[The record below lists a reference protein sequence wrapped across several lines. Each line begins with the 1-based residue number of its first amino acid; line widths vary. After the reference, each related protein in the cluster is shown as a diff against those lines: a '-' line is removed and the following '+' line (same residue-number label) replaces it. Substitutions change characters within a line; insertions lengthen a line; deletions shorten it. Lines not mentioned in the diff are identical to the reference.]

1 MLPAYAPTPL
11 FPESDLI
18 DLLRHVEELGE
29 MLVERQTGISF
40 TYKADGSLLSALDVE
55 VQRKIRDCVRRT
67 GPERARQA
75 HFVGEEDEP
84 GEDVSR
90 LLAPGR
96 WNWIVDA
103 IDGTA
108 AFVKGSNSF
117 AIEIALVDEK
127 HRPILGMIHLP
138 AWQRRFYVAWEG
150 ELFHWGQGRLTPAGA
165 STLPAEWRDRA
176 AAPVARSY
184 LYGNSDLH
192 RRGLDTFRGKVRNLG
207 GTAAHLALLAD
218 RSVDPIAVVVSRC
231 EVWDV
236 AGGLAL
242 AEAAGLEVRRG
253 ADWSRVT
260 AAEIIGAPRI
270 SAMLPIVAGLPE
282 ALRVL
287 EPELRGRL
295 R

>member
-1 MLPAYAPTPL
+1 M
-11 FPESDLI
+11 
-18 DLLRHVEELGE
+18 
-29 MLVERQTGISF
+29 
-40 TYKADGSLLSALDVE
+40 
-55 VQRKIRDCVRRT
+55 
-67 GPERARQA
+67 
-75 HFVGEEDEP
+75 GEEDDP
-84 GEDVSR
+84 TSDVSR
-90 LLAPGR
+90 ALVPGR

-108 AFVKGSNSF
+108 AYIKGSNSF

-127 HRPILGMIHLP
+127 SRPVLGMIHLP

-150 ELFHWGQGRLTPAGA
+150 ELFRWADGRLTLEGR
-165 STLPAEWRDRA
+165 SSLPAEWRDRA
-176 AAPVARSY
+176 DAPVARSY

-192 RRGLDTFRGKVRNLG
+192 RRGLHTFGGKVRNLG

-218 RSVDPIAVVVSRC
+218 RTVDPIAVVVSRC

-242 AEAAGLEVRRG
+242 AEAAGIEVRRG
-253 ADWSRVT
+253 SDWSVVDP
-260 AAEIIGAPRI
+260 AEIIGSPQI
-270 SAMLPIVAGLPE
+270 KNMLPIVLGLPE